1 MQAMGAD
8 TTRPTEDLRRSGARP
23 GRLFAALR
31 DVGDTLLVC
40 LALVVV
46 WQFLHWLA
54 GEVAIASPWATV
66 SRMVELLGQPS
77 FWPHV
82 QETLT
87 AFAYALIYALGGGLI
102 IGVTLGAHR
111 LSGEVAE
118 PILVALYSI
127 PKITLYPVILL
138 FFGLGMT
145 AKVAFG
151 AIHGIIPVIIFTM
164 SAVRNINPAYLRTAQ
179 VLRMGPAETAW
190 RVLMPATVPEIVS
203 GFRVG
208 FALTM
213 LGTLI
218 GELFASQRGLG
229 FMILR
234 SMERHDVATLMA
246 VALLLFLF
254 ATISGWILLV
264 IDRRLH
270 RRI

>member
-1 MQAMGAD
+1 MAVDTDTPIRDRARAD
-8 TTRPTEDLRRSGARP
+8 GLAARV
-23 GRLFAALR
+23 RAALR
-31 DVGDTLLVC
+31 EIGDTLLVF
-40 LALVVV
+40 LGIVVM
-46 WQFLHWLA
+46 WQVLHWLA
-54 GEVAIASPWATV
+54 GDVAIASPWATAA
-66 SRMVELLGQPS
+66 RMVALLGQTS

-82 QETLT
+82 LETLT
-87 AFAYALIYALGGGLI
+87 AFVHGLLYALGGGLV
-102 IGVTLGAHR
+102 IGVALGGHR

-127 PKITLYPVILL
+127 PKITLYPIILL

-164 SAVRNINPAYLRTAQ
+164 NAVRNINPAYLRTAR

-190 RVLMPATVPEIVS
+190 RVLVPATVPEIVS

-229 FMILR
+229 FLIMR

-254 ATISGWILLV
+254 ATLAGWLLLV
-264 IDRRLH
+264 VDRRLH
-270 RRI
+270 RRV

>member
-1 MQAMGAD
+1 MAVD
-8 TTRPTEDLRRSGARP
+8 TSPTRAGFGRPTGLVSRLLSGFREI
-23 GRLFAALR
+23 
-31 DVGDTLLVC
+31 GDTLLVFVAI
-40 LALVVV
+40 LLV
-46 WQFLHWLA
+46 WQFFHWLA
-54 GEVAIASPWATV
+54 GDVAIASPWATLT
-66 SRMVELLGQPS
+66 RMVELLGDPS

-82 QETLT
+82 RETLT
-87 AFAYALIYALGGGLI
+87 AFAYALVYALGGGLA
-102 IGVTLGAHR
+102 IGVALGAHR

-127 PKITLYPVILL
+127 PKITLYPIILL

-145 AKVAFG
+145 AKIAFG

-164 SAVRNINPAYLRTAQ
+164 NAVRNISPAYLRTAR
-179 VLRMGPAETAW
+179 VLRMGPGETVW
-190 RVLMPATVPEIVS
+190 RVLLPATVPEIVS

-229 FMILR
+229 FLILR
-234 SMERHDVATLMA
+234 SMERHDVATLLA
-246 VALLLFLF
+246 VALMLFLF
-254 ATISGWILLV
+254 ATLAGWVLLA

-270 RRI
+270 QRV